1 MSKQLWVSG
10 LWGENPALI
19 KLLGLCPL
27 LAVSN
32 TGINA
37 LALGIATLITLVVTS
52 TLVSLLSDRLQYAIR
67 IPAYVLIIAT
77 TVSAIELMLR
87 ASLPALHASL
97 GIFLPLVVTN
107 CLIIGRAE
115 AFASRHRW
123 QKACIDAAAMG
134 IGFLWVLVCLGTL
147 RELLGRGT
155 LFADAHLLFGQSAV
169 DATMQLFNDDHGL
182 LVAILPPGAFLTL
195 GCLLALKNAID
206 LRLQAGTSEK
216 ATRNTLT
223 ETKV

>member
-1 MSKQLWVSG
+1 MSKKLWASG
-10 LWGENPALI
+10 LWGDNPALI

-37 LALGIATLITLVVTS
+37 LALGIATLITLIVTNI
-52 TLVSLLSDRLQYAIR
+52 LVSLLSSRLQYSIR
-67 IPAYVLIIAT
+67 IPVYVLIIAS
-77 TVSAIELMLR
+77 TVSAIELLLR

-123 QKACIDAAAMG
+123 QEAGIDATAMG
-134 IGFLWVLVCLGTL
+134 IGFLWVLVCMGAL

-169 DATMQLFNDDHGL
+169 DATIRIFDSDHGL
-182 LVAILPPGAFLTL
+182 LVAILPPGAFLAL

-206 LRLQAGTSEK
+206 LRLQAGTSDR
-216 ATRNTLT
+216 TTLNPIT
-223 ETKV
+223 ESKV